1 MVYSFNGQLNNSRES
16 KNNRSPNKSTLRKS
30 KERSESMSGLPK
42 RSPSFMIQPASAIVA
57 AIGSIGVNIKDIDN
71 NSSAADGTFS
81 PNSMMS

>member
-1 MVYSFNGQLNNSRES
+1 
-16 KNNRSPNKSTLRKS
+16 
-30 KERSESMSGLPK
+30 MSGLPK